1 MEPGSNRLL
10 LGYDH
15 KRVVAEIVL
24 TLRRVA
30 ALRDTP
36 LRLIGL
42 TLTPPF
48 SLPSV
53 KEDLQ
58 AFDLAVVFHHV
69 APEFR
74 LFPRHE
80 DQAASV
86 AQCLRVIP

>member
-1 MEPGSNRLL
+1 MAPGSNRPLP
-10 LGYDH
+10 GYDD
-15 KRVVAEIVL
+15 KRVVADIVL

-42 TLTPPF
+42 TLPPPF

-53 KEDLQ
+53 KKDLQ
-58 AFDLAVVFHHV
+58 AVDLAVVFHHV
-69 APEFR
+69 APECR

-80 DQAASV
+80 D
-86 AQCLRVIP
+86 